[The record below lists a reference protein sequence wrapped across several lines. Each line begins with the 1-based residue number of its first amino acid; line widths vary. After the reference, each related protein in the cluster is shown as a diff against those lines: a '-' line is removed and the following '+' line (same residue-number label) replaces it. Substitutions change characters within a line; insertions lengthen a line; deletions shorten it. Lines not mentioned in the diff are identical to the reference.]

1 MLDAPFL
8 LDWHNA
14 SAVFNDPVRAHIGLV
29 LLTHQLGYFD
39 ILPLYFVLMLVA
51 PLVAL
56 AHRHAR
62 PILLPVSLAIYVYA
76 LAFGVNFPTWPVEGV
91 WFFNPLAWQF
101 IYVLGFLLAGDDGLG
116 ALARRF
122 HKMLRWLALP
132 IVVLG
137 MIVARTNFSPDPIAV
152 PDPKLFFLFD
162 KSFLSPARLIHS
174 LALTALFAGSF
185 KTISIWLPR
194 ISKFLNLLG
203 RNSLNVFCAASL
215 LSLIGQITRFE
226 YGGLVATDAV
236 IIITGVLVMGMV
248 AWVSEWRARLRM
260 DLAPAIGIALAFE
273 LVLIFAPRAQEAA
286 RPAAPPP
293 LSSACDVP
301 AADIAAPVPLPNFA
315 AALKERK
322 SARILAIGS
331 SSTAGVGATSTGKTY
346 PSQLEAI
353 LETALKGVDI
363 QIVNRGVSGEVA
375 EIAAERIPSEVA
387 INKPDLVLWQLGTN
401 DALAPHL
408 SRGIRSHGPLDHSL
422 AEGKQDRH
430 RSRRDAIHA
439 APRPRRELFGD
450 SRQFAA
456 RRVGGERALCPPL

>member
-1 MLDAPFL
+1 LLDAPSL

-51 PLVAL
+51 PVVAL

-91 WFFNPLAWQF
+91 WFFNPLAWQL
-101 IYVLGFLLAGDDGLG
+101 IYVLGFLLGGDDGLG

-137 MIVARTNFSPDPIAV
+137 MIVAQTNFSPDPIAV

-215 LSLIGQITRFE
+215 LSLTGQITRFE
-226 YGGLVATDAV
+226 YGGLVATDAM
-236 IIITGVLVMGMV
+236 IIIIGVFVMGMV

-260 DLAPAIGIALAFE
+260 ELAPA
-273 LVLIFAPRAQEAA
+273 
-286 RPAAPPP
+286 
-293 LSSACDVP
+293 
-301 AADIAAPVPLPNFA
+301 
-315 AALKERK
+315 
-322 SARILAIGS
+322 
-331 SSTAGVGATSTGKTY
+331 
-346 PSQLEAI
+346 SQ
-353 LETALKGVDI
+353 
-363 QIVNRGVSGEVA
+363 S
-375 EIAAERIPSEVA
+375 
-387 INKPDLVLWQLGTN
+387 
-401 DALAPHL
+401 L
-408 SRGIRSHGPLDHSL
+408 SRSSL
-422 AEGKQDRH
+422 
-430 RSRRDAIHA
+430 S
-439 APRPRRELFGD
+439 
-450 SRQFAA
+450 
-456 RRVGGERALCPPL
+456 

>member
-1 MLDAPFL
+1 MRIAILRCTIGRKLRRSKRGRRKRLLAPVSRRLYSWRRRCYLARAEDPRDRVMKWRSIEKASMREPNEIDFWRGFALLTIFVNHIPGNFFERFTFRNISLSDSAELFVFLAGWALRKLIDGPARSHSGKWLMFRLGGRALTVYFAQTVITGLAIALLAGASLLLDAPFL

-56 AHRHAR
+56 MHRHAR

-91 WFFNPLAWQF
+91 WFFNPLAWQL
-101 IYVLGFLLAGDDGLG
+101 IYVLGFLLGGDDGLG

-137 MIVARTNFSPDPIAV
+137 MIVAQTNFSPDPIAV

-215 LSLIGQITRFE
+215 LSLTGQITRFE

-236 IIITGVLVMGMV
+236 IIIIGVFVVGMV
-248 AWVSEWRARLRM
+248 AWGSEWRARLRM
-260 DLAPAIGIALAFE
+260 ELAPA
-273 LVLIFAPRAQEAA
+273 
-286 RPAAPPP
+286 
-293 LSSACDVP
+293 
-301 AADIAAPVPLPNFA
+301 
-315 AALKERK
+315 
-322 SARILAIGS
+322 
-331 SSTAGVGATSTGKTY
+331 
-346 PSQLEAI
+346 SQ
-353 LETALKGVDI
+353 
-363 QIVNRGVSGEVA
+363 S
-375 EIAAERIPSEVA
+375 
-387 INKPDLVLWQLGTN
+387 
-401 DALAPHL
+401 L
-408 SRGIRSHGPLDHSL
+408 SRSSL
-422 AEGKQDRH
+422 
-430 RSRRDAIHA
+430 S
-439 APRPRRELFGD
+439 
-450 SRQFAA
+450 
-456 RRVGGERALCPPL
+456 

>member
-1 MLDAPFL
+1 MREPNEIDFWRGFALLTIFVNHIPGNFFERFTFRNISLSDSAELFVFLAGWAMRKLIDGPARSLSGKWLMFRLGSRALTVYFAQTVITGLAIALLAGASLLLDAPFL

-56 AHRHAR
+56 AHRHAS
-62 PILLPVSLAIYVYA
+62 PILPLTSLAIYVCA

-91 WFFNPLAWQF
+91 WFFNPLAWQL

-132 IVVLG
+132 IVLLG
-137 MIVARTNFSPDPIAV
+137 MIAARTSFSPDPIAV

-185 KTISIWLPR
+185 KTIAIWLPH

-226 YGGLVATDAV
+226 YGGLIATDAV
-236 IIITGVLVMGMV
+236 IIIIGVLVMGMV
-248 AWVSEWRARLRM
+248 AWLSEWRERLRVN
-260 DLAPAIGIALAFE
+260 LA
-273 LVLIFAPRAQEAA
+273 R
-286 RPAAPPP
+286 
-293 LSSACDVP
+293 
-301 AADIAAPVPLPNFA
+301 
-315 AALKERK
+315 
-322 SARILAIGS
+322 GS
-331 SSTAGVGATSTGKTY
+331 DS
-346 PSQLEAI
+346 
-353 LETALKGVDI
+353 
-363 QIVNRGVSGEVA
+363 
-375 EIAAERIPSEVA
+375 
-387 INKPDLVLWQLGTN
+387 
-401 DALAPHL
+401 L
-408 SRGIRSHGPLDHSL
+408 SRSSL
-422 AEGKQDRH
+422 
-430 RSRRDAIHA
+430 S
-439 APRPRRELFGD
+439 
-450 SRQFAA
+450 
-456 RRVGGERALCPPL
+456 